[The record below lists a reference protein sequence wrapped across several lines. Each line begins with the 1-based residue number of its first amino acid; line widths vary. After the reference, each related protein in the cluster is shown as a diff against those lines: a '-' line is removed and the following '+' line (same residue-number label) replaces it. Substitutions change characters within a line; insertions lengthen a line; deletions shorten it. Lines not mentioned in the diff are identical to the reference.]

1 MTTSQTHSSGL
12 CIDAP
17 MSEVR
22 QAKRDATQRLLGAT
36 MNISDVQ
43 WQSPSLLPGW
53 TRAHVATHL
62 ARGAQALG
70 RVASALVNGEQPG
83 PLYESRENRISEIER
98 GSERPGVELQIDMD
112 TAAGELHEIFDAL
125 DPVDPATPVILGPG
139 ILVHAHELPSVRL
152 AEVVLHHVDLDIN
165 FDLRSLD
172 DLSARIL
179 LQWVCFRLHNR
190 ADVPALRIVSDSGYT
205 DRIGS
210 NGFAT
215 TVHGSD
221 AELAGWLSG
230 RDNSSSLTGAEHL
243 VIPLLS

>member
-1 MTTSQTHSSGL
+1 M
-12 CIDAP
+12 
-17 MSEVR
+17 
-22 QAKRDATQRLLGAT
+22 
-36 MNISDVQ
+36 
-43 WQSPSLLPGW
+43 
-53 TRAHVATHL
+53 
-62 ARGAQALG
+62 
-70 RVASALVNGEQPG
+70 
-83 PLYESRENRISEIER
+83 
-98 GSERPGVELQIDMD
+98 
-112 TAAGELHEIFDAL
+112 
-125 DPVDPATPVILGPG
+125 ILGPG

-152 AEVVLHHVDLDIN
+152 AEVVLHHVDLDID

-210 NGFAT
+210 SGFAT

-230 RDNSSSLTGAEHL
+230 RGTSNSLTGAEHL